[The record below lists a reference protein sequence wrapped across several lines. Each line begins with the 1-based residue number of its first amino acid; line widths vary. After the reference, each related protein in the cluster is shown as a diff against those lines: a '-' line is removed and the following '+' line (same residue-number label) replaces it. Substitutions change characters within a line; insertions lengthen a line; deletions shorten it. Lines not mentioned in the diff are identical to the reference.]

1 VALIG
6 PDRQLTDS
14 PIHEFTNS
22 RNRSIGGWLYLLCGL
37 LLVWQPIS
45 TGLVASQLLGLLAI
59 RGLPVALLVILR
71 LLTTGLG
78 VAAGLALLGRR
89 PGAVVMAR
97 ISLAA
102 SAATD
107 LIVYLTPYFPSN
119 RAPGETPVYVLV
131 SLAYHGVWL
140 GYLFRS
146 KRVKATFGGAAQD

>member
-1 VALIG
+1 M
-6 PDRQLTDS
+6 
-14 PIHEFTNS
+14 
-22 RNRSIGGWLYLLCGL
+22 LCGL

-45 TGLVASQLLGLLAI
+45 TGLVASRLLGLLAI

-71 LLTTGLG
+71 LLAAGMG

-107 LIVYLTPYFPSN
+107 LIVYLTPHFPSN
-119 RAPGETPVYVLV
+119 RALGKRRSCPRILT
-131 SLAYHGVWL
+131 YHGLWL
-140 GYLFRS
+140 TYLYRS
-146 KRVKATFGGAAQD
+146 TRVKRTFGDAAQD